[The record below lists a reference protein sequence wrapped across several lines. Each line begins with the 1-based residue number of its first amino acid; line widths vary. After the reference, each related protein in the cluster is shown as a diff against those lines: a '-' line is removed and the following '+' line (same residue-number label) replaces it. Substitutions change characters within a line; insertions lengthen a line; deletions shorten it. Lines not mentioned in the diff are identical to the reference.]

1 MYFQKT
7 QTLQQAD
14 ALEITPQHVQ
24 ELGNKSG
31 ARLLLCTSEII
42 YRVSAYPSHSFL
54 TFIIN
59 L

>member
-31 ARLLLCTSEII
+31 ARLLPLKLYTEFPHILHI
-42 YRVSAYPSHSFL
+42 AF
-54 TFIIN
+54 
-59 L
+59 